1 VCGVRK
7 AAVLACYA
15 VALLLAT
22 AGSSATPPLH
32 LPFASGQIDFKVVP

>member
-7 AAVLACYA
+7 AAVLGCYA

-22 AGSSATPPLH
+22 AGGSATPLH